1 MFIRL
6 YRKCKVIVSSW
17 WGPRQALFHYAYK
30 RKQRAHR
37 KRTHDSISAVFFE
50 PFSLWHCL
58 QGETHRFGI
67 RSFFAS
73 LQHDWVGL
81 LPDVLVM

>member
-1 MFIRL
+1 VLRPTLLFGVPGMFIRL

-37 KRTHDSISAVFFE
+37 KRI
-50 PFSLWHCL
+50 FSPPPQSPHTITNNIYL
-58 QGETHRFGI
+58 
-67 RSFFAS
+67 
-73 LQHDWVGL
+73 
-81 LPDVLVM
+81 